1 MGAMP
6 FAQHPAQKHREPAC
20 FCNGTF
26 RVKASRA
33 WPLLQWI
40 SCQEM
45 PLGHD
50 GRTLPVYCARF
61 QVTRASCRVE
71 TGSR

>member
-26 RVKASRA
+26 RAKASRA
-33 WPLLQWI
+33 WPALT
-40 SCQEM
+40 M
-45 PLGHD
+45 D
-50 GRTLPVYCARF
+50 FLPGNAP
-61 QVTRASCRVE
+61 
-71 TGSR
+71 

>member
-26 RVKASRA
+26 RAKASRA
-33 WPLLQWI
+33 WPYNGFPARK
-40 SCQEM
+40 C
-45 PLGHD
+45 PLGTR
-50 GRTLPVYCARF
+50 GTRFPYTARAF
-61 QVTRASCRVE
+61 R
-71 TGSR
+71 

>member
-26 RVKASRA
+26 RAKSIAGMARSYNGFLARK
-33 WPLLQWI
+33 
-40 SCQEM
+40 C
-45 PLGHD
+45 PLG
-50 GRTLPVYCARF
+50 T
-61 QVTRASCRVE
+61 AS
-71 TGSR
+71 TS

>member
-26 RVKASRA
+26 RAKSIAGMARSYNGFPARK
-33 WPLLQWI
+33 
-40 SCQEM
+40 C
-45 PLGHD
+45 PLGTR
-50 GRTLPVYCARF
+50 GTRFPYTARAF
-61 QVTRASCRVE
+61 R
-71 TGSR
+71 

>member
-20 FCNGTF
+20 FCNATF
-26 RVKASRA
+26 RAKASRA

-45 PLGHD
+45 PLGH
-50 GRTLPVYCARF
+50 
-61 QVTRASCRVE
+61 
-71 TGSR
+71 